1 MESLFLDLKTLVDG
15 CIEAAGQGHL
25 ALLLFALL
33 AACAFEFVNGF
44 HDTANAVA
52 TVIYTRSLR
61 PWTAVI
67 WSGICNFAGVLVGG
81 TVVAMAIVKL
91 LPAEILAQTDTV
103 SSLSVVFALL
113 FGAIIW
119 NVGTWYF
126 GLPASSSHTLIGSI
140 LGIGLAHSSIK
151 TGSALK
157 GIDWSKAA
165 DVGLALLFSPLIGFT
180 LAGGLLLISKKLF
193 QNPALH
199 TDPNPTAP
207 PPWPVRMTLI
217 GTSTGVSLAH
227 GSNDGQKGVGL
238 IMLILIAILPG
249 QFALRPDI
257 KDSELRQIQVVA
269 QQATEAVTT
278 VTQTHS
284 LLPDQV
290 YSPDADEPLIL
301 NAAHAK
307 TPDLSFSLHPIEFKL
322 LTQIG
327 LQLDQLVSELG
338 GKDPQALSGPE
349 KVQLRTQIYG
359 LEKSIK
365 KLEKLKSPVTLLP
378 EWKRISEVKKVALK
392 ATDYAPY
399 WVLLIVAL
407 SLGIGTMVGWKR
419 IVITIGENIGKSHL
433 TYAQGAAAELVAM
446 STIGLSA
453 LLGVPVSTT
462 HVLSSGVA
470 GTMVA
475 SKTGVHG
482 GVIKKIL
489 LAWVMT
495 LPATV
500 LLSSGL
506 YLLLHW
512 MMRA

>member
-1 MESLFLDLKTLVDG
+1 MENLFLDLKTLVDG
-15 CIEAAGQGHL
+15 CIEAAGHGHL

-52 TVIYTRSLR
+52 TVIYTRSLK

-67 WSGICNFAGVLVGG
+67 WSGICNFAGVLLGG

-91 LPAEILAQTDTV
+91 LPAEVLAQTDTV

-140 LGIGLAHSSIK
+140 LGIGLAHSWIK
-151 TGSALK
+151 NGSALK

-180 LAGGLLLISKKLF
+180 VAGGLLLLSKKLF
-193 QNPALH
+193 KNPALH
-199 TDPNPTAP
+199 TDPNPAAP
-207 PPWPVRMTLI
+207 PPWSVRMTLI

-238 IMLILIAILPG
+238 IMLILITILPG

-257 KDSELRQIQVVA
+257 KGSELQHIQLVA

-278 VTQTHS
+278 VTQGHS
-284 LLPDQV
+284 LLPEQV
-290 YSPDADEPLIL
+290 YAPDADESLIL
-301 NAAHAK
+301 TAAHAK
-307 TPDLSFSLHPIEFKL
+307 TPELSLHPIEFKL

-327 LQLDQLVSELG
+327 LQLDQLVSAIK
-338 GKDPQALSGPE
+338 GKNLQVLSTSE
-349 KVQLRTQIYG
+349 KMQLRGQIYG

-419 IVITIGENIGKSHL
+419 IVVTIGENIGKSHL

-475 SKTGVHG
+475 SRTGVHG

-500 LLSSGL
+500 FLSSGL
-506 YLLLHW
+506 YLLFHW
-512 MMRA
+512 MMRG